1 MQAILIKLSVHY
13 EKQKTSKQA
22 SKQTNKTLSF
32 SSGGGVEAIFNWLGL
47 YLLT

>member
-22 SKQTNKTLSF
+22 SKQTNKHPMQVKKNKEIQKRYQG
-32 SSGGGVEAIFNWLGL
+32 SGRR
-47 YLLT
+47 